1 MEVKETTK
9 ESQDLVSSGG
19 GQMEAKDG
27 GKGQMEVKDGD
38 KGQMEANENAQTGT
52 RIGESTA
59 YANSI
64 VAAAAIGAQSMPIML
79 RGKL

>member
-1 MEVKETTK
+1 MEAEDDGKGQMEVKDSE
-9 ESQDLVSSGG
+9 E
-19 GQMEAKDG
+19 QMEAKDG

-64 VAAAAIGAQSMPIML
+64 VAAAAIGAQSTPMML